1 MTALIVIA
9 AIALFLFLLLLLP
22 ADFIITY
29 RDDVTLTL
37 RVLLLRFP
45 LVPGKEKKIRPSR
58 FTAAY
63 YRRLIAK
70 DAAED
75 AKDAAKAE
83 QKAREKAAKKAAK
96 QAQKEADKAAGRPT
110 DSSFEELL
118 DRIGAIKDLA
128 GRVILRFAKRLTIRV
143 RRCFVSI
150 GTGDAATT
158 ALATGAAISAL
169 FAVAEVLRNVSE
181 LDDRSAARLTAS
193 PDFLGQGFRADVDIL
208 IRIRVFGVFDL
219 AIYALRAFLKDKD
232 RILPKGGAAANLTT
246 LLTKQNK
253 GA

>member
-1 MTALIVIA
+1 MTVLIVIA
-9 AIALFLFLLLLLP
+9 AIVLFLFLLLLLP

-29 RDDVTLTL
+29 RNDVALTL
-37 RVLLLRFP
+37 RVLFLRFP

-63 YRRLIAK
+63 YRRLTAK
-70 DAAED
+70 DTAED

-83 QKAREKAAKKAAK
+83 QKAREKAEKKAAK
-96 QAQKEADKAAGRPT
+96 KAQKEADKAAGRSS
-110 DSSFEELL
+110 DSSLEELL

-128 GRVILRFAKRLTIRV
+128 KRVILRFAKRLTIRV

-158 ALATGAAISAL
+158 ALATGAANSAL
-169 FAVAEVLRNVSE
+169 LAVVEILRNVSG
-181 LDDRSAARLTAS
+181 LDNKSAARLVAT
-193 PDFLGQGFRADVDIL
+193 PDFLGTGFHADVDIL

-219 AIYALRAFLKDKD
+219 AIYAFRAFLKDKD
-232 RILPKGGAAANLTT
+232 RILPKGRSSANLTT
-246 LLTKQNK
+246 FLTKQNK